1 MTKSRSIVPPNAISS
16 ERIVLGCMLESADSV
31 DKALEILKP
40 EHFYREIHRI
50 IFEVM
55 LKLNAKGHPVD
66 IVTVQAA
73 TEDSSEVESVY
84 LCELQEAV
92 VSAVQAEHHARL
104 VLRAWQFRRA
114 REIAMVLQDRTSS
127 ASIEDKPEEIIA
139 EAENALFEVLNSQT
153 IGGPRLIGPV
163 MNDEFIKTGDLPKD
177 GITGLPTGI
186 QTLDRLTGGWQN
198 GEMVILAGRPS
209 QGKTNVGLFFARTL
223 AFKNNIPVQFF
234 SLEMKLPLI
243 AQRVLCC
250 MAKVDSNKFRRGDFT
265 QKEAKLLNEWSRRS
279 IEMPFFVD
287 DTGSLTLTTLKARAK
302 RCVSAG
308 VRFIV
313 IDYLGLVVPEDAK
326 GNKSTYQLTT
336 EISRRLK
343 SMAKELDVPLLIL
356 CQLNRKPADREDNK
370 PKMSDLRDSGS
381 IEQDADMILLVHRAG
396 LYNEKISRSKM
407 ELILEKQRCGPTG
420 TINLFFE
427 ETTGHITEMDKDHQ
441 DEGSFR

>member
-1 MTKSRSIVPPNAISS
+1 MAKSRSTVPPNAIPS
-16 ERIVLGCMLESADSV
+16 EGIVLGCMLESADSV
-31 DKALEILKP
+31 DRALEILKP
-40 EHFYREIHRI
+40 EHFYRATHGI
-50 IFEVM
+50 IFEAM

-66 IVTVQAA
+66 IVTVQEA
-73 TEDSSEVESVY
+73 TEDSSEVEPAY
-84 LCELQEAV
+84 LLELQESI
-92 VSAVQAEHHARL
+92 VSPAHAEHHARL

-114 REIAMVLQDRTSS
+114 REIAMVLQDRTSL
-127 ASIEDKPEEIIA
+127 ASIEDRPEEIIA
-139 EAENALFEVLNSQT
+139 DAENALFEVLNSQT
-153 IGGPRLIGPV
+153 IGGPKLIGPV
-163 MNDEFIKTGDLPKD
+163 MNDELIKAGDLPKD
-177 GITGLPTGI
+177 GMTGLPTGI

-198 GEMVILAGRPS
+198 SEMVILAGRPS

-234 SLEMKLPLI
+234 SLEMGLPHI
-243 AQRVLCC
+243 AQRVLCS

-265 QKEAKLLNEWSRRS
+265 PEEARLLNEWSRRS
-279 IEMPFFVD
+279 IEMPLFID
-287 DTGSLTLTTLKARAK
+287 DTVNLTLTALKARAK
-302 RCVSAG
+302 RSVSAG

-356 CQLNRKPADREDNK
+356 CQLNRKSADREDNK

-381 IEQDADMILLVHRAG
+381 IEQDADMILLIHRAG
-396 LYNEKISRSKM
+396 LYDKKIPRSKM

-427 ETTGHITEMDKDHQ
+427 ETTGHITEEDRHH
-441 DEGSFR
+441 DEGAPY